1 LKALS
6 FTQTM
11 DRRPDPIP
19 HDRVTANDPSSLP
32 AGGDALAEWLNRD
45 CHCLTVDR
53 RRLRES
59 LESDP
64 ALHGLY
70 QEIGKTRPHLFSDT
84 AVYVSAPQVQAMT
97 AIIEAIGRVTAL
109 PGYRE
114 AVLGWAPAIA
124 RHDPGTPGVFLA
136 YDFHLTCD
144 GPKLI
149 EINTNAGGGL
159 LIAVLGRAQQ
169 ACCREVETLLTGP
182 QPGGSLPGG
191 FVEMFR
197 AEWRQARGD
206 AALATIAIVDD
217 DPRSQYL
224 YPEFLLFQQL
234 FSEHGIEAVIADPGT
249 LRRRDGRLWHGDL
262 AVDLVYNRLTDFALA
277 DPTHAAL
284 REAYLAGE
292 IVLTP
297 HPRAHALHADKRNLT
312 LLSDPE
318 RLQAFGAFETDIAV
332 LGVGVPRTEL
342 VSSQNRDALWANRR
356 HLFFKPAMGF
366 GSKAAYRG
374 DKLTK
379 RVWEEIGQGVY
390 VAQAVAMAGER
401 RLRVGNETRALKFD
415 LRCFVYGGQVQLLG
429 ARLYQGQTTN
439 FRTEG
444 GGLAP
449 VFCPPAA

>member
-1 LKALS
+1 
-6 FTQTM
+6 M
-11 DRRPDPIP
+11 I
-19 HDRVTANDPSSLP
+19 ANDPSLP
-32 AGGDALAEWLNRD
+32 TSGDALIEWLNRD

-53 RRLRES
+53 QRLREA

-64 ALHGLY
+64 ALRGLHHV
-70 QEIGKTRPHLFSDT
+70 IGSTRPHLFSDT
-84 AVYVSAPQVQAMT
+84 AVYVSAPQVHAMT
-97 AIIEAIGRVTAL
+97 TIIEAIEHVTAL
-109 PGYRE
+109 PRYRE
-114 AVLGWAPAIA
+114 AVLDWAPAIA
-124 RHDPGTPGVFLA
+124 RHDPGTAGVFLA
-136 YDFHLTCD
+136 YDFHLTSN

-159 LIAVLGRAQQ
+159 LIAALGHAQQ
-169 ACCREVETLLTGP
+169 ACCREVETLLTSP
-182 QPGGSLPGG
+182 QPGCNLPGG

-197 AEWRQARGD
+197 TEWRHARGD
-206 AALATIAIVDD
+206 APLATIAIVDD
-217 DPRSQYL
+217 DPRNQYL

-234 FSEHGIEAVIADPGT
+234 FSEHGIEAVIADPAW
-249 LRRRDGRLWHGDL
+249 LRRHDGRLWHGDL
-262 AVDLVYNRLTDFALA
+262 AIDLVYNRLTDFALDNPA
-277 DPTHAAL
+277 HAAL
-284 REAYLAGE
+284 REAYLEGE

-318 RLQAFGAFETDIAV
+318 RLRAFGASETDVAV

-342 VSSQNRDALWANRR
+342 VTLQNRDALWANRR
-356 HLFFKPAMGF
+356 RLFFKPAAGF

-379 RVWEEIGQGVY
+379 RVWEEIAQGTY
-390 VAQAVAMAGER
+390 VAQEVAMAGER
-401 RLRVGNETRALKFD
+401 RLRVGGETRALKFD
-415 LRCFVYGGQVQLLG
+415 LRCFVYQGQIQLLG

-449 VFCPPAA
+449 VFCPAAA